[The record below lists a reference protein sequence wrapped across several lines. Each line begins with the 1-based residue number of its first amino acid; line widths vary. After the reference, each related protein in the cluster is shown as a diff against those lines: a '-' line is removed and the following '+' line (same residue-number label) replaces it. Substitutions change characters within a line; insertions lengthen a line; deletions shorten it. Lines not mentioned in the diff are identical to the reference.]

1 MIEECITLFSKK
13 VYDLL
18 LKRFKN
24 CKIYLDSNDNVLYI
38 TIRFSNGY
46 VYTYKVTDLFG
57 EIFGGLQ
64 AYQLVNTITKEFKYD
79 IMKYYFR

>member
-1 MIEECITLFSKK
+1 MTEECITLFSKK

-64 AYQLVNTITKEFKYD
+64 AYQLVNTITKEVKHD

>member
-1 MIEECITLFSKK
+1 MTEEGITLFSKK

-18 LKRFKN
+18 RKRFKN

-46 VYTYKVTDLFG
+46 VYTYKVMDLFG

-64 AYQLVNTITKEFKYD
+64 AYQLVNTITKELKHD

>member
-1 MIEECITLFSKK
+1 MTEECIMLFSKK

-18 LKRFKN
+18 RKRFKN
-24 CKIYLDSNDNVLYI
+24 CKIYLDFNDNVLYV
-38 TIRFSNGY
+38 TIRFNNGY

-64 AYQLVNTITKEFKYD
+64 AYQLVNTITREFKHD
-79 IMKYYFR
+79 IMKYYFC

>member
-1 MIEECITLFSKK
+1 MTEECITLFSKK

-18 LKRFKN
+18 LKRIKN

-79 IMKYYFR
+79 IMNYYFR

>member
-1 MIEECITLFSKK
+1 MTEECIMLFSKK

-46 VYTYKVTDLFG
+46 VYTYKVMD
-57 EIFGGLQ
+57 
-64 AYQLVNTITKEFKYD
+64 
-79 IMKYYFR
+79 